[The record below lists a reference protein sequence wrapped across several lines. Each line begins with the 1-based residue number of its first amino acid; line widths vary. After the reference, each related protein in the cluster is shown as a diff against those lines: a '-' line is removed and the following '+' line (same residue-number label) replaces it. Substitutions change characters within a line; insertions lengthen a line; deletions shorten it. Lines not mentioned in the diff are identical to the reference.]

1 MHELFLQLAIILF
14 TARLVGDLFAKFGIP
29 TVLGEILVGVLLGQ
43 SALGLIPINDV
54 IRTLAEIGIL
64 VLLFHIGLE
73 ADIHQLKK
81 VGLSAFFVAT
91 VGALTPIFLSTA
103 VGIYVLDLPLTTSLF
118 LGGTFTAT
126 SIGITVGVLKSLGRL
141 KERFAQVVLG
151 AAVIDDV
158 LGIIAL
164 TVIAQYAR
172 NMWIDFNAITTL
184 ILYIA
189 IFFFFS
195 PLLAKIMAN
204 FIQIIARRLGT
215 MDFVPSTVMAMVF
228 FFAYLSHL
236 FQMEAILGAFTAGL
250 ALSRNFSLPFANI
263 LRTDE
268 HMAQKIEHTMAPLT
282 WLFTPIFF
290 VYVGLQINLRVVDLT
305 NPTFWKLFFILLF
318 ISFVGKLVSGFVTRG
333 PLREKLLIGLSM
345 LPRGEVGLI
354 FVELGK
360 QLRVYDEFMYAV
372 VVGVV
377 AVTTLL
383 SPILLKLA
391 LR

>member
-250 ALSRNFSLPFANI
+250 ALSRNFSLPFADI